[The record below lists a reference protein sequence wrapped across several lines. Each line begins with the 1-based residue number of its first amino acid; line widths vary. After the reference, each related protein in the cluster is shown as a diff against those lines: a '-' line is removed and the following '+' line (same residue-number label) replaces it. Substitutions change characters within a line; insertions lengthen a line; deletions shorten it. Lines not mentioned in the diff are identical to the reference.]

1 MSRAHVDNALK
12 RFKLDGTQPFDSLS
26 GGMKRRVLIAQALFK
41 QPQLLMLDEPTNH
54 LDIDSIEWLEETL
67 VHFQGA
73 ILFVTHDRQFLQRV
87 ATRIVDLD
95 RGRLTSWPG
104 DFETYKSRKHAAM
117 EAEENEWRRFDKHLA
132 EEEAWIRQGIK
143 ARRTRNEGRVRALA
157 RLRKE
162 REHQDESGLG
172 P

>member
-1 MSRAHVDNALK
+1 
-12 RFKLDGTQPFDSLS
+12 
-26 GGMKRRVLIAQALFK
+26 
-41 QPQLLMLDEPTNH
+41 MLDEPTNH

-104 DFETYKSRKHAAM
+104 DFETYKTRHAAM

-132 EEEAWIRQGIK
+132 EEEARIRQGIRPVGHETK
-143 ARRTRNEGRVRALA
+143 AASVRLPGAQRKASRR
-157 RLRKE
+157 E
-162 REHQDESGLG
+162 RIGTMKLEASRGQLSGLMSSLRTMSLLRG
-172 P
+172 QTRRL